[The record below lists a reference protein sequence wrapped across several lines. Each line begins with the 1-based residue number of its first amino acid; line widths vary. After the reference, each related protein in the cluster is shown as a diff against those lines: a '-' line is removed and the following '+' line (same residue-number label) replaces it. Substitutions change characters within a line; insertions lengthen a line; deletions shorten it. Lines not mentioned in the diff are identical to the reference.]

1 LEGGSNIEFSYRVS
15 VLSLS
20 QSKAIALASVL
31 HNRYTWGQ
39 ATFADSMTTA
49 DKLSWREKIT
59 ALRRVAVHRPTFTLG
74 LILLGGVAAVLE
86 GVGLGFIYPILEI
99 AQTQGPIKGG
109 GPVLDTFL
117 AFYEFIGLPFT
128 LSYLII
134 GVGLVMIVRYTLSFL
149 VAWLRAILAKHYE
162 KSLRTRAFESALDAR
177 IGYFDNEGS
186 DNVLNAIITETR
198 YSGRVISDG
207 VQTMEYVFLVTVY
220 LGVMLYI
227 TPTMTGLAII
237 LLGGITVVLRFV
249 IEPAVT
255 VGNRVAE
262 ANEEVQ
268 EAVQAGT
275 QGVRDVKLFGLSDE
289 VFSSFRESIEQYASS
304 SVDITRNKAAIQNYY
319 QLAAA
324 LTIFVLIYVGFT
336 YSGLSLGELGIFLI
350 AMFQLAPRV
359 SSLNSFFYNLEGN
372 ISHLI
377 RTQEFL
383 DRLNGN
389 IEPDGEKP
397 VQPVDKIEFDDVHFA
412 YEPEEPVLQG
422 ISFELKRGEFVAFV
436 GQSGAGKST
445 IVSLLA
451 RLYDPNNGEVRA
463 DGISIEEYDIDQWSE
478 QIAVVRQ
485 QPYIF
490 NDTLEANVTIG
501 NRDATRKEVKEVCE
515 IAKVDEFLGE
525 LPDGYDSQLGDDG
538 VRLSGGQRQRVA
550 LARALLKDADFLA
563 LDEATSD
570 LDSNLEQQ
578 VQRSIEAMDRDY
590 GMIAIAH
597 RLSTVKNADR
607 IHTIDAGEIIES
619 GTHRELLDTEGEYAK
634 LYEIQAKQ

>member
-1 LEGGSNIEFSYRVS
+1 MPSGDE
-15 VLSLS
+15 
-20 QSKAIALASVL
+20 
-31 HNRYTWGQ
+31 
-39 ATFADSMTTA
+39 
-49 DKLSWREKIT
+49 LSWGEKVA
-59 ALRRVAVHRPTFTLG
+59 ALRRVAAYRPTFTLG
-74 LILLGGVAAVLE
+74 LVLFGGLAAVLE

-99 AQTQGPIKGG
+99 AQTEGPIEGG
-109 GPVLDTFL
+109 GPVLETFL
-117 AFYEFIGLPFT
+117 AFYELVGLPFT
-128 LSYLII
+128 LGYLII
-134 GVGLVMIVRYTLSFL
+134 GVGLVMIVRYTFSFL
-149 VAWLRAILAKHYE
+149 VAWLRAILATHYE
-162 KSLRTRAFESALDAR
+162 KSLRTRAFENALDAR
-177 IGYFDNEGS
+177 IEYFDEEGS
-186 DNVLNAIITETR
+186 DDVLNAIITETR

-207 VQTMEYVFLVTVY
+207 VRTMEYVFLVTIY

-227 TPTMTGLAII
+227 TPTMTGLAIV
-237 LLGGITVVLRFV
+237 LLGGITILLRFV

-268 EAVQAGT
+268 ETVQAGT
-275 QGVRDVKLFGLSDE
+275 QGVRDVKLFGLSEE

-372 ISHLI
+372 ISHLV

-383 DRLNGN
+383 DQLNKN

-397 VQPVDKIEFDDVHFA
+397 VHSIDEIEFEDVHFA
-412 YEPEEPVLQG
+412 YDPEEPILQG
-422 ISFELKRGEFVAFV
+422 ISFGVERGEFVAFV
-436 GQSGAGKST
+436 GRSGAGKST
-445 IVSLLA
+445 IVSLLV
-451 RLYDPNNGEVRA
+451 RLYDPDKGEIRA
-463 DGISIEEYDIDQWSE
+463 GGTSIEEYDIDQWRE
-478 QIAVVRQ
+478 RIAVVRQ

-501 NRDATRKEVKEVCE
+501 NRDASREDVKEVCE
-515 IAKVDEFLGE
+515 IAKVDEFLQE
-525 LPDGYDSQLGDDG
+525 LPNGYDSQLGDDG

-550 LARALLKDADFLA
+550 LARALLKDADFLV

-570 LDSNLEQQ
+570 LDSNLERQ

-597 RLSTVKNADR
+597 RLSTVKNADQ
-607 IHTIDAGEIIES
+607 IHTVDGGEIIES
-619 GTHRELLDTEGEYAK
+619 GTHRELLDTNGEYAE
-634 LYEIQAKQ
+634 LYAIQAKE